1 MKIRIFL
8 SIFYCLGLF
17 VANGQI
23 TYLTPKEMQE
33 DLIYMDKYLRRW
45 HPTYFDYTP
54 KDVMRAHYQK
64 IITEIDTIL
73 TPYQFRAKVKQAAAK
88 IGCGH
93 IGVEMSVKNRIKLD
107 SALLLPFDVYLITG
121 KLFVR
126 HYYGK
131 DSLLQAGDQIL
142 RINQLSAEKL
152 IDTLSQ
158 IIMSDG
164 YNTTHKTYLLERAFF
179 GYYYQVFGPKARF
192 DIEVVTKD
200 LQPKA
205 LTIKTP
211 NRSTILNSY
220 YRNPTDSTNL
230 LIKGDGISLLKS
242 GFDTSTFIIDINS
255 FSGKGQRKTCK
266 EIFKYLH
273 FKNAQQVVVDLR
285 DNGGGKLFFGHY
297 FLKYLIKDNFFGI
310 NLSRMPRP
318 ALLNPK
324 FKAGF
329 FERITPILFTLNP
342 IQYPSKRGWNHYF
355 PFLRKHKYHYD
366 KNIFV
371 ITNGMTFSMAA
382 LAATRLKQKAN
393 AILIGEES
401 GGSEYGSRGMAGG
414 KIILP
419 HSKIEVRFNIYQLTY
434 GYGKDSGH
442 GLLPDYE
449 VNYTTQERMEKKD
462 LEMLKIKELIE
473 LGNE

>member
-1 MKIRIFL
+1 MTIRIFL
-8 SIFYCLGLF
+8 SIFCCLGFF
-17 VANGQI
+17 VAFGQI
-23 TYLTPKEMQE
+23 SYLTPKEMQE
-33 DLIYMDKYLRRW
+33 DLLYMDKYLRRW
-45 HPTYFDYTP
+45 HPTYYSYSDKATMDAFYN
-54 KDVMRAHYQK
+54 KV
-64 IITEIDTIL
+64 ITSLDTSL
-73 TPYQFRAKVKQAAAK
+73 TIGQFRVKVKQAASK

-93 IGVEMSVKNRIKLD
+93 IGVEMSAKNRIKID
-107 SALLLPFDVYLITG
+107 SALLLPFDVYLISG

-126 HYYGK
+126 NYYGK
-131 DSLLQAGDQIL
+131 DSLFQAGDQLIS
-142 RINQLSAEKL
+142 INQLSTKKL

-164 YNTTHKTYLLERAFF
+164 YNTTHKTYLLEKSFF
-179 GYYYQVFGPKARF
+179 GYYYQVFGPQAHF
-192 DIEVVTKD
+192 DIEVMTADQQQKT
-200 LQPKA
+200 LA
-205 LTIKTP
+205 ITTI
-211 NRSTILNSY
+211 NRSTTFNNY
-220 YRNPTDSTNL
+220 FRNPVDTTNI

-255 FSGKGQRKTCK
+255 FSGRGQRKTCK

-273 FKNAQQVVVDLR
+273 FKNAQHVVVDLR

-297 FLKYLIKDNFFGI
+297 FLKYLIKDKFFGI
-310 NLSRMPRP
+310 NLSRIPRP

-355 PFLRKHKYHYD
+355 PFMRKHKYHYD

-414 KIILP
+414 RIILP

-434 GYGKDSGH
+434 GRGKDSGY

-449 VNYTTQERMEKKD
+449 VNYTIQERMEKKD

-473 LGNE
+473 LENE